1 MFAKNYQ
8 LVFEVSNSYLP
19 WPLPP
24 GPGSPHPLG
33 SLGPQGTQVSCWVS
47 IQPEYSNNTAS
58 QQEAC
63 IGSFL
68 PFDGTG
74 HGKCLGSSREE
85 NEKKKKSICVSPQI
99 QTLSS
104 VFFSLKEIAQMFTF
118 LSFIGSFLRQNC
130 HYVPQVLHRLL
141 CFVTGSY
148 IAQAGL
154 KLNIQLLLASYY

>member
-1 MFAKNYQ
+1 MFAKDYQ

-68 PFDGTG
+68 PFDGIG

-85 NEKKKKSICVSPQI
+85 NEKKRKVS
-99 QTLSS
+99 
-104 VFFSLKEIAQMFTF
+104 V
-118 LSFIGSFLRQNC
+118 C
-130 HYVPQVLHRLL
+130 LHR
-141 CFVTGSY
+141 SRP
-148 IAQAGL
+148 
-154 KLNIQLLLASYY
+154 

>member
-1 MFAKNYQ
+1 MFAKGYQ
-8 LVFEVSNSYLP
+8 LVFEVANSYLP

-24 GPGSPHPLG
+24 GPGSPRPLG

-47 IQPEYSNNTAS
+47 IQLACSNKAS
-58 QQEAC
+58 QHESC
-63 IGSFL
+63 VGSFL

-85 NEKKKKSICVSPQI
+85 NERKRKVSVSPQ
-99 QTLSS
+99 TLSF
-104 VFFSLKEIAQMFTF
+104 VFFNLKEIAQMFTF
-118 LSFIGSFLRQNC
+118 LSFIGSFRRQNC

-154 KLNIQLLLASYY
+154 KLNIQLLLASDY